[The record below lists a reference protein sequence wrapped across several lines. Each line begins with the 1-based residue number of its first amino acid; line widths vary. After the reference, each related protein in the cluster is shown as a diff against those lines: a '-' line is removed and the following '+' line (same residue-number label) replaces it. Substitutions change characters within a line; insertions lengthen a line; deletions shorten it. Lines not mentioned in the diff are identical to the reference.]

1 MCHKCNHVTNFYLF
15 RQKGLFAF
23 FHNIHFIQ
31 ERARQFY
38 KPCYCHGSFIST
50 LDCKNEGI
58 HQTWGYILYT
68 CTVFCYLFQRESVCS
83 VFSASNIS
91 NCWWCCCIS
100 AFKSIKDN
108 LLLKLPGHIIFNK
121 SQILFR
127 DYNKKTLCL
136 IINFIFILAK
146 HPPLDS
152 LPCFVK
158 KNQHSGN
165 EVLVLLC
172 GHSKEYVEVM

>member
-1 MCHKCNHVTNFYLF
+1 MCQKRNHVTNFCPSC
-15 RQKGLFAF
+15 QKGVFAF
-23 FHNIHFIQ
+23 FYNTRYRK
-31 ERARQFY
+31 ERDMGLF
-38 KPCYCHGSFIST
+38 FLISMQACRT
-50 LDCKNEGI
+50 EQI
-58 HQTWGYILYT
+58 HQIWGYILYI
-68 CTVFCYLFQRESVCS
+68 CMVFCYLVQRKTVCS
-83 VFSASNIS
+83 VISAGKIS
-91 NCWWCCCIS
+91 NSWRCYCIS

-108 LLLKLPGHIIFNK
+108 LLLKLPGHVIFNK
-121 SQILFR
+121 SQTLFR
-127 DYNKKTLCL
+127 DYNKETLCL

-146 HPPLDS
+146 HPPLDR

>member
-1 MCHKCNHVTNFYLF
+1 MLSTFIRSVKKVYLLSSITHITYRKEQDSFTNHGTDVDSLSLYWTIKMKEY
-15 RQKGLFAF
+15 
-23 FHNIHFIQ
+23 I
-31 ERARQFY
+31 
-38 KPCYCHGSFIST
+38 KPEVIYCICAPF
-50 LDCKNEGI
+50 
-58 HQTWGYILYT
+58 
-68 CTVFCYLFQRESVCS
+68 FCYFFQRKSACS
-83 VFSASNIS
+83 AVSASNIS

-108 LLLKLPGHIIFNK
+108 LLLKLPGHVIFNK

-146 HPPLDS
+146 HPPLDR

>member
-1 MCHKCNHVTNFYLF
+1 MCHKCNHAINFYPFCL
-15 RQKGLFAF
+15 KGLFAF
-23 FHNIHFIQ
+23 LHNTHYMQ
-31 ERARQFY
+31 ERARQLN
-38 KPCYCHGSFIST
+38 KPCYWHGFFISL
-50 LDCKNEGI
+50 LDCKNAGI
-58 HQTWGYILYT
+58 HHTLYT
-68 CTVFCYLFQRESVCS
+68 CKFFCYLFQRKSVYS
-83 VFSASNIS
+83 GVSASNSS

-108 LLLKLPGHIIFNK
+108 LLLKLPGHVLFNK

-146 HPPLDS
+146 HPPLDR

-165 EVLVLLC
+165 EALVLLC

>member
-1 MCHKCNHVTNFYLF
+1 MLSIFIHSVQKVYLLSSVTHITGKSET
-15 RQKGLFAF
+15 R
-23 FHNIHFIQ
+23 
-31 ERARQFY
+31 FY
-38 KPCYCHGSFIST
+38 KPCYWHGFFISVQDWKT
-50 LDCKNEGI
+50 EWI
-58 HQTWGYILYT
+58 HQTWGYMLYI
-68 CTVFCYLFQRESVCS
+68 CIVFCYLVQRKSVCS
-83 VFSASNIS
+83 VVSAGKIS
-91 NCWWCCCIS
+91 NGWWCDFIS

-127 DYNKKTLCL
+127 DYDKETLCL

-146 HPPLDS
+146 HPPLDR